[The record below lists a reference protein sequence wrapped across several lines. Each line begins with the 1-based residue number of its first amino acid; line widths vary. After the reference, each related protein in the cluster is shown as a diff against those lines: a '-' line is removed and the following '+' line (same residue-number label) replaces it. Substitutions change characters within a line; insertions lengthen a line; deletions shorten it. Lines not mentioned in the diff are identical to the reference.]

1 MYKIIL
7 CVAITLVIAGCAA
20 QSPVVPDHNPLQVS
34 VRPDPGPHMLWG
46 EWTLYFNSTH
56 DKVEAIPCRQE
67 SLHLNAVK
75 FLESYCSSCLKI
87 KGIKNN
93 GDSTV
98 DVTVEITH
106 PFTGF
111 PQYTGFD
118 VKGIIMFK
126 GSHEIP
132 DNLSKLP
139 LYPQNYMLSW
149 RRLGDPELLNA
160 DGYTYYWSPYYD
172 SGSSQP
178 IFKYY
183 PGKYSHGTPTANI
196 NGFLNFYSNE
206 NRHMFEVGKSVER
219 VYHIWLPSGPVA
231 AGYAVDA
238 CWEPPTTMPVTD
250 PSVDFPVT
258 ANEPECYQFSVVI
271 NEGNPIETGM
281 CCNIGQSSVHEGR
294 IETNVW
300 YVTEESISH
309 DHPENRIVGIWNETM
324 KFDKPG
330 FTTEQ
335 CNAPPEHPNWRCLA
349 ELPFYLYDDGTYQLL
364 AYEFHYA
371 TLTPKYKVIY
381 PSFYV
386 FEEVLDFH

>member
-7 CVAITLVIAGCAA
+7 CIAITLVIAGCAV

-34 VRPDPGPHMLWG
+34 VRPDPGPHKLWG
-46 EWTLYFNSTH
+46 EWKLYFNSTH

-75 FLESYCSSCLKI
+75 FLESYCSNCLKI

-93 GDSTV
+93 GDGTV

-139 LYPQNYMLSW
+139 LYPQNYLLSW

-160 DGYTYYWSPYYD
+160 DGFTYYWSPYYD

-183 PGKYSHGTPTANI
+183 PGKYSHGTPTANM
-196 NGFLNFYSNE
+196 NGFLNFYTNE

-231 AGYAVDA
+231 AGYAVDG
-238 CWEPPTTMPVTD
+238 CWEPPTTMPVTN
-250 PSVDFPVT
+250 PANDFPYS

-281 CCNIGQSSVHEGR
+281 CCNIGQSSVYEGR
-294 IETNVW
+294 VETNLW
-300 YVTEESISH
+300 YNLNPKY
-309 DHPENRIVGIWNETM
+309 DCPDCRWVGMWNETM
-324 KFDKPG
+324 KFSKTGYSTDK
-330 FTTEQ
+330 
-335 CNAPPEHPNWRCLA
+335 CDAPPEHPNWRCLG
-349 ELPFYLYDDGTYQLL
+349 ELDFFNYDDGTYQLL
-364 AYEFHYA
+364 AFEYHDF
-371 TLTPKYKVIY
+371 TLEPQYKVY
-381 PSFYV
+381 FPTFYV
-386 FEEVLDFH
+386 FEVVLDFH